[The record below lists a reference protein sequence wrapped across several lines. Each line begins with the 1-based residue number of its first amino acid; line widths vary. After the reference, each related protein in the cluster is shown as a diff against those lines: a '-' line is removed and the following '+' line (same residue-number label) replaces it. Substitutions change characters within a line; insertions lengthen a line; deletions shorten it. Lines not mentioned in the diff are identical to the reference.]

1 MAGICSLAISSQ
13 VLNKEYEMNL
23 TYKKVKYSEDKEL
36 FLRIE
41 NLANSVFPP
50 HEIVA
55 PTMFRDYE
63 NDYVLLAFFDND
75 FVGFAALVPFEN
87 IVYLAFFVVDISKQN
102 QGYGSAILSLLKEIY
117 KDKIIIL
124 ESESI
129 TGEAFKNATN
139 KKERLKRAKFYEKN
153 AFKNYKITNTYF
165 GESYDIYANSDDE
178 KVIFYYKKLYEFFKS
193 KIDFKYT
200 IKDENEATI

>member
-1 MAGICSLAISSQ
+1 
-13 VLNKEYEMNL
+13 MNL

-75 FVGFAALVPFEN
+75 EFVGSGALVPFEN
-87 IVYLAFFVVDISKQN
+87 IIYLAFFVVDISKQN

-129 TGEAFKNATN
+129 IGEAFKNATN
-139 KKERLKRAKFYEKN
+139 KEQRLKRAKFYEKN

-178 KVIFYYKKLYEFFKS
+178 KVVFYYKKLYEFFKS

>member
-1 MAGICSLAISSQ
+1 MAGIYSLAISSQ

-50 HEIVA
+50 HEMVA
-55 PTMFRDYE
+55 PTIFRDYE

-75 FVGFAALVPFEN
+75 FVGFAAIVPFES
-87 IVYLAFFVVDISKQN
+87 IIYLAFFAVDISKQN
-102 QGYGSAILSLLKEIY
+102 QGYGSAILSLLKESY
-117 KDKIIIL
+117 KNKIIIL

-129 TGEAFKNATN
+129 LGKSFENSTN
-139 KKERLKRAKFYEKN
+139 KEQRLKRAKFYEKN

-165 GESYDIYANSDDE
+165 DESYDIYANSNDE